1 MASTKDLGL
10 VRGNNGAT
18 GPQGATGA
26 RGNCIWMDIDLTIS
40 GMSPSPSVIGRN
52 PQNGDL
58 FINTSNWNVY
68 QVTGV
73 SNGNITVSGPYLN
86 LRGATGAAGAIGPQG
101 PQGAKGAT
109 GATGPQGTRG
119 NIVWVAP
126 QGGTAVS
133 GFTPTPAQAGRNP
146 QSGDFLLSGSSY
158 NLFVITGLSGSDVTY
173 NATPLCNL
181 RGATGAA
188 GAQGPKG
195 DTGARG
201 ATGPQGHSWNL
212 HIGKYESMGT
222 SQDYIQI
229 WYQSSSNYE
238 AGDIALYRKNNHLYV
253 GTLSGNTAGP
263 AGITLYAIN
272 SPRQLL

>member
-1 MASTKDLGL
+1 
-10 VRGNNGAT
+10 
-18 GPQGATGA
+18 
-26 RGNCIWMDIDLTIS
+26 
-40 GMSPSPSVIGRN
+40 MSPSPSVIGRN

-86 LRGATGAAGAIGPQG
+86 LRGATGAAGAQG
-101 PQGAKGAT
+101 PAGMSCRTYGGDISGSPTAGAKATCSLAKIQPSGARAGDLVLDWYVTGAMLEVGVWRIESISGDTVNVVGVTTSRITAPTGPAGAKGAT
-109 GATGPQGTRG
+109 GATGPK
-119 NIVWVAP
+119 
-126 QGGTAVS
+126 
-133 GFTPTPAQAGRNP
+133 
-146 QSGDFLLSGSSY
+146 
-158 NLFVITGLSGSDVTY
+158 
-173 NATPLCNL
+173 
-181 RGATGAA
+181 
-188 GAQGPKG
+188 GPKG

-212 HIGKYESMGT
+212 HIGEYTSMGT

-253 GTLSGNTAGP
+253 GTLSGNTEAP
-263 AGITLYAIN
+263 AGVTLYAIN